1 MIGGGIMTPAH
12 ASRVVLIT
20 GASSGIGRVAAQR
33 LHARGARVWGASRRV
48 IAGEI
53 PWIAMDVADDD
64 AVRAG
69 VRTLLEKEGRIDA
82 LITCAGYGIAGAIED
97 TSSVEAQAQFATNF
111 FGTFR
116 AVRAVLPAMRAQRAG
131 RIVLVGSIAGRIAL
145 PFQGFYSASKF
156 ALEGF
161 AEALRMEVKPFG
173 IDVSLIEPGDFKT
186 DFTAAR
192 VRVAGATAQSPY
204 YAACERALRQMEE
217 DERTGPDPAIV
228 AESILAMLDA
238 TRPPFRVRVGGLV
251 QKMAVSLKAVLPETM
266 FERLIMGSYK
276 IG

>member
-1 MIGGGIMTPAH
+1 MTPTK
-12 ASRVVLIT
+12 SPPVVLVT
-20 GASSGIGRVAAQR
+20 GASSGIGLVAAQR
-33 LHARGARVWGASRRV
+33 LHARGARVWGASRRI

-53 PWIAMDVADDD
+53 PWIAMDVTDDE
-64 AVRAG
+64 AVDAG
-69 VRTLLEKEGRIDA
+69 VRMLIEKAGRIDA

-97 TSSVEAQAQFATNF
+97 TSSAEAQAQFATNF

-116 AVRAVLPAMRAQRAG
+116 AVRAVLPVMRAQRTG
-131 RIVLVGSIAGRIAL
+131 RIVLVGSIAGRIAV

-186 DFTAAR
+186 GFTAAR
-192 VRVAGATAQSPY
+192 VRVAGGNVASPY
-204 YAACERALRQMEE
+204 HATCQRAVRQMEQ

-228 AESILAMLDA
+228 ADSILRLLDA
-238 TRPPFRVRVGGLV
+238 KRPPLRVRVGALV
-251 QKMAVSLKAVLPETM
+251 QKVAVSLKAALPEAI
-266 FERLIMGSYK
+266 FEKLIMDSYK

>member
-1 MIGGGIMTPAH
+1 LVLFFKKELLSSHLFFSVDIMTPTK
-12 ASRVVLIT
+12 SPPVVLIT
-20 GASSGIGRVAAQR
+20 GASSGIGLAAAQI

-53 PWIAMDVADDD
+53 PWIAMDVTDDE
-64 AVRAG
+64 AVDAG
-69 VRTLLEKEGRIDA
+69 VRKLIEKAGRIDA

-97 TSSVEAQAQFATNF
+97 TSSAEAQAQFATNF

-116 AVRAVLPAMRAQRAG
+116 AVRAVLPAMRAQEAG
-131 RIVLVGSIAGRIAL
+131 RIVLVGSIAGRIGV

-161 AEALRMEVKPFG
+161 AESLRMEVKPFG

-192 VRVAGATAQSPY
+192 CAWRARMPPRPITPRSGVRCGRCKKMSAPGPIPRSSP
-204 YAACERALRQMEE
+204 
-217 DERTGPDPAIV
+217 I
-228 AESILAMLDA
+228 
-238 TRPPFRVRVGGLV
+238 
-251 QKMAVSLKAVLPETM
+251 
-266 FERLIMGSYK
+266 
-276 IG
+276 

>member
-1 MIGGGIMTPAH
+1 MTPTK
-12 ASRVVLIT
+12 SPPVVLIT
-20 GASSGIGRVAAQR
+20 GASSGIGLVTAQR

-53 PWIAMDVADDD
+53 PWLAMNVTDDE
-64 AVRAG
+64 AVDAG
-69 VRTLLEKEGRIDA
+69 VQTLVEKEGRIDA
-82 LITCAGYGIAGAIED
+82 LITCAGYGIAGAMED
-97 TSSVEAQAQFATNF
+97 TSSAEARAQFATNF

-116 AVRAVLPAMRAQRAG
+116 AVRAVLPVMRAQRTG

-192 VRVAGATAQSPY
+192 VCVVGANAASPY
-204 YAACERALRQMEE
+204 HAACERAVRQMEK
-217 DERTGPDPAIV
+217 DERAGPDPAIV
-228 AESILAMLDA
+228 ADLILRLLDA
-238 TRPPFRVRVGGLV
+238 RRSPLRVRVGGLV
-251 QKMAVSLKAVLPETM
+251 QKVAVSLKAVLPEAV
-266 FERLIMGSYK
+266 FEKLIMDTYK